1 MGEIGAVRGLI
12 HLTGPVQR
20 SDYVISYK
28 EMLENKQTNKQTE
41 NKSKAFTLRPVFLA
55 RYGVTLLEPQNS
67 QAEMVFFKLGAS
79 WSKLRIP
86 RQPGLRRGTPLG
98 GRGCHDLLCG

>member
-1 MGEIGAVRGLI
+1 MSVFLRI
-12 HLTGPVQR
+12 
-20 SDYVISYK
+20 K
-28 EMLENKQTNKQTE
+28 KQTNKKETS
-41 NKSKAFTLRPVFLA
+41 SKPTHSSPAFLA
-55 RYGVTLLEPQNS
+55 RYGVTLLELQNS